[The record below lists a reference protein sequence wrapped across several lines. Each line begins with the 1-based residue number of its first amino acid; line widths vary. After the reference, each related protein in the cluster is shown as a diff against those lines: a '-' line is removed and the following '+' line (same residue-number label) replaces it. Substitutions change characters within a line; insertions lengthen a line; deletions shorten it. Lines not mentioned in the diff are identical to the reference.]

1 MLIELREIILQREQ
15 RLSTLGP
22 GSELPGRQI
31 ELNVHVCERW
41 ERLGGKEERE
51 GKGERKGEGGR
62 GKGGGGER
70 ESLRTRNNFVGIKRL
85 RKGIN

>member
-31 ELNVHVCERW
+31 ELNVHVSVHRHAQV
-41 ERLGGKEERE
+41 RGAKEC
-51 GKGERKGEGGR
+51 
-62 GKGGGGER
+62 
-70 ESLRTRNNFVGIKRL
+70 V
-85 RKGIN
+85 